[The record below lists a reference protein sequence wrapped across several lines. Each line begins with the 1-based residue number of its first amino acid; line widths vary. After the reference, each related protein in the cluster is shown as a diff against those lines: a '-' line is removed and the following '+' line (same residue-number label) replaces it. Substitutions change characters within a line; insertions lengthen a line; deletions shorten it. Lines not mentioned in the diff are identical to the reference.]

1 MTITW
6 FISLLLI
13 YMILSFVISA
23 MAVRK
28 KIGRLKVFLFS
39 IFLTPLTGLLVYK
52 LSAPAHVL
60 SIQRYR
66 CVRCGVDFTEPIGD
80 CPYCKKEGRH
90 TSLHAIQVVCI

>member
-28 KIGRLKVFLFS
+28 KIGRLKVLLFS

>member
-1 MTITW
+1 
-6 FISLLLI
+6 
-13 YMILSFVISA
+13 

-28 KIGRLKVFLFS
+28 KIGRLKVLLFS

>member
-28 KIGRLKVFLFS
+28 KIGRLKVLLFS

-90 TSLHAIQVVCI
+90 TSLHAIQVVCV